1 MLADAAAAYATATG
15 TDLDLGA
22 ALGNMRLSGFPLL
35 AEDGVISQFNEADNT
50 GLNCSLATP
59 RVDSLGSVNETQAT
73 FPGCGRSVCMEGQ
86 CTPHFYIVI
95 FIRHRLSPR
104 YAGSPRGASRRQGC
118 ALSC

>member
-1 MLADAAAAYATATG
+1 MLADAAATYATATG

-59 RVDSLGSVNETQAT
+59 RVDSLGSVNETRAPVAT
-73 FPGCGRSVCMEGQ
+73 CGRSVRMEGQ
-86 CTPHFYIVI
+86 CI
-95 FIRHRLSPR
+95 
-104 YAGSPRGASRRQGC
+104 
-118 ALSC
+118 